1 MHSRSLPLSIVLL
14 AATMAAG
21 LLLRFVP
28 LGFPPFVVKY
38 GGSFFWALLIYWLLS
53 TVLPWWRVTTVA
65 LLAAGITTAVEFF
78 KLVRTPALD
87 AFRLTLPGILLLG
100 RFFSLWDLFT
110 YVLAITLGAL
120 LDASLRR
127 WKLFC

>member
-1 MHSRSLPLSIVLL
+1 MYGIDERGREVLEYLPGRVLD
-14 AATMAAG
+14 ANIET
-21 LLLRFVP
+21 P
-28 LGFPPFVVKY
+28 
-38 GGSFFWALLIYWLLS
+38 S
-53 TVLPWWRVTTVA
+53 VA

-87 AFRLTLPGILLLG
+87 AFRRTPPGILLLG
-100 RFFSLWDLFT
+100 RFFSLWDIVA

-120 LDASLRR
+120 LDTSLRR